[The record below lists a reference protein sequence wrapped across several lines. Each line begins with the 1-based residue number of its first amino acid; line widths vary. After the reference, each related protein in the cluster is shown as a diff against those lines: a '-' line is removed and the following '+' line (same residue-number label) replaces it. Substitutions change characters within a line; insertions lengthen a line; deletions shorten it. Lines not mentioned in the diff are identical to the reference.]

1 MFKPLKSVSVLL
13 LLFAMPAAISYAASE
28 NGATSVSV
36 TQQNGTC
43 KGVVKDKAG
52 EAVIGASVVVKGTTN
67 GVITDL
73 DGNFVLSNV
82 PDGATIQISYV
93 GYTPQEVKFTGK
105 PLDITLQEDTQTL
118 DEVVVTALGIKRQ
131 KRSLGYS
138 TTTVGGKD
146 FTEARTTNIG
156 NALSGKIAGVS
167 VSGNATGPGGSS
179 RVVIRGN
186 ASLTGNNQPLYVID
200 GVPFDNTNI
209 GSAGQWG
216 GKDMGDGLS
225 SINPDDIA
233 DIQVLKGAAA
243 SALYGYRGGN
253 GVILITTKSGQ
264 KGKPVSVEFN
274 NNLAFDVIYDY
285 RDFQNVYGQGTQ
297 GNRPLSADV
306 AKATETSSWGEVMDG
321 KKAVNFLGNE
331 YAYSPVDNWK
341 NFYRTGINN
350 TTTLAVSGASDKISY
365 RFGVSN
371 MAVKGI
377 LPNSSI
383 SQQGIN
389 MNTTYDISSKVHLMV
404 NANYVFDKNKGR
416 SNLSDGNSNTNA
428 ALLYHANSFD
438 IRWMERENPDCDW
451 GTGADG
457 KELLGGTNGYFN
469 NPYWLQY
476 RVTNET
482 NRNRLTGG
490 MTLKYDI
497 FDWLYIQGAVTRDGY
512 NLEYSEVKPI
522 GSASPEDPRGYIK
535 EYTQNFSEM
544 NLNYL
549 IGFNK
554 TFGDWSVGATFGG
567 NRQRNITKKYGLDD
581 KASSFFVPDF
591 YSSSNTAKHVYKK
604 EYTEYRVNSIYGT
617 ADLGYKNQVF
627 LNLTGRNDWFSTLDP
642 DNNHYFYPSIGMSWV
657 FSDTF
662 KTPDWFTFGKVRASY
677 AAASNGTKAYQNLL
691 TYKVDNYQSNGQPV
705 VTINNSTVP
714 NKGLK
719 PVQISEW
726 EIGLNLSFLDNRLSL
741 DAAYYVKTTKDDIVQ
756 VTTSG
761 ASGFESAIQ
770 NVGEI
775 RNNGVEVMV
784 NAVPVHTKD
793 FNWNSTFNIAYNSS
807 DVKYLGIDGTGEK
820 IKRLTLDGANS
831 RVGSVSVQNILGH
844 PYGELVGY
852 EYKRTSDGQVIFE
865 NGLPVHS
872 DEVQVLGNGVYKV
885 TGGWRNEF
893 TYKNITL
900 SFLIDFK
907 AGAKMFSGTNL
918 SLYSNGLHKNTL
930 QGRGADGKGTMVG
943 NGVMS
948 DGKGGYVKNTVAVSA
963 QDYWQAITS
972 QNIAEEFVYN
982 ASFIKLRELSVGYTL
997 PQAWLNKQTLIKGV
1011 TLSLVGRNLWTILKH
1026 TDNIDPESAYNNG
1039 NAQGL
1044 ELNGYPATR
1053 NVGFN
1058 VNVKF

>member
-1 MFKPLKSVSVLL
+1 MFKPLRSVSVLL
-13 LLFAMPAAISYAASE
+13 LLCAMPAAISYAASD
-28 NGATSVSV
+28 NGATSVNV

-43 KGVVKDKAG
+43 KGVVKDKTG

-82 PDGATIQISYV
+82 PDGAVIQISYV
-93 GYTPQEVKFTGK
+93 GYSPQEVKYTGK
-105 PLDITLQEDTQTL
+105 PLDIILQEDTQTL

-225 SINPDDIA
+225 GINPDDIA

-253 GVILITTKSGQ
+253 GAILITTKSGQ

-285 RDFQNVYGQGTQ
+285 RDFQDTYGQGTQ

-306 AKATETSSWGEVMDG
+306 AKSTETSSWGEIMDG
-321 KKAVNFLGNE
+321 GKAVNFLGKE

-438 IRWMERENPDCDW
+438 IRWLERENPDCDW

-591 YSSSNTAKHVYKK
+591 YSSSNTAKHLYKK

-662 KTPDWFTFGKVRASY
+662 RTPDWFTFGKIRASY

-741 DAAYYVKTTKDDIVQ
+741 DAAYYKKTTKDDIVQ

-775 RNNGVEVMV
+775 RNSGVEVMV
-784 NAVPVHTKD
+784 NAVPIHTKD

-807 DVKYLGIDGTGEK
+807 DVKYLGKDGTGEN
-820 IKRLTLDGANS
+820 IKRLTLDGATS
-831 RVGSVSVQNILGH
+831 RLGNVSVQNILGH

-852 EYKRTSDGQVIFE
+852 EYKRTPDGQVIFE

-900 SFLIDFK
+900 AFLIDFK
-907 AGAKMFSGTNL
+907 AGAKLFSGTNL

-943 NGVMS
+943 DGVMS

-963 QDYWQAITS
+963 QDYWQAITN

-982 ASFIKLRELSVGYTL
+982 ASFIKLRELSIGYTL